1 MLDIKNIDKIVG
13 RRLYG
18 THFNRMVMKAGN
30 YADAPY
36 YTGND
41 YFQFVINEVP
51 GIKSSNDADFDD
63 KQVIV
68 LAKQPGNRYDGSDDT
83 NRYKYEMFT
92 MGLQACTSTY
102 LTIQDIKKLDT
113 LIHYLELVMDKT
125 KQFYNNNNN

>member
-18 THFNRMVMKAGN
+18 DNFVRIVMKAGD
-30 YADAPY
+30 YTDAPY
-36 YTGND
+36 YTSNH

-51 GIKSSNDADFDD
+51 GIKLSNDADFDD

-83 NRYKYEMFT
+83 NRYKYEMFN

-102 LTIQDIKKLDT
+102 LNMQDIKKLDT
-113 LIHYLELVMDKT
+113 INH
-125 KQFYNNNNN
+125 